1 MYLWNT
7 IAPVNS
13 QFQRWQG
20 NNYYCST
27 SRKNVLVEMHMY
39 NEKAL
44 ADTVEEFN
52 RAAGTEWNLTFQ
64 STEW

>member
-1 MYLWNT
+1 
-7 IAPVNS
+7 
-13 QFQRWQG
+13 
-20 NNYYCST
+20 
-27 SRKNVLVEMHMY
+27 MHMY

-64 STEW
+64 STEMNDDGMATE

>member
-1 MYLWNT
+1 
-7 IAPVNS
+7 
-13 QFQRWQG
+13 
-20 NNYYCST
+20 
-27 SRKNVLVEMHMY
+27 MHMY

>member
-1 MYLWNT
+1 
-7 IAPVNS
+7 
-13 QFQRWQG
+13 
-20 NNYYCST
+20 
-27 SRKNVLVEMHMY
+27 MHMC

-64 STEW
+64 STEWYLNDDVWWPNSDGKGGL